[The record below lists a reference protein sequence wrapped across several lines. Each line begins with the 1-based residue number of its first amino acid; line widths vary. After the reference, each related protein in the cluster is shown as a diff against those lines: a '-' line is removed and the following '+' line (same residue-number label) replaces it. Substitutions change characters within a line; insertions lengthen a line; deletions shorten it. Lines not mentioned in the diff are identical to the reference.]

1 MDIYEQYL
9 LKVTKIKILI
19 VFLAL
24 ISKIWKKRYE
34 DLEENE
40 DSKSLK
46 KIYTYFSKKFNSFL
60 PSLDFYI
67 KIEELNKQDNYN
79 FIANL
84 DQILSRIIENSI
96 EPELYKIQDENLP
109 SFSKTYTEVYKMIFF
124 GLQVYSLIILLK

>member
-1 MDIYEQYL
+1 ME
-9 LKVTKIKILI
+9 
-19 VFLAL
+19 
-24 ISKIWKKRYE
+24 KRYE

>member
-1 MDIYEQYL
+1 MHILIKRIINFFRNNDTMDIYEQYL

-84 DQILSRIIENSI
+84 DQILSRIIEN
-96 EPELYKIQDENLP
+96 
-109 SFSKTYTEVYKMIFF
+109 
-124 GLQVYSLIILLK
+124 